1 MESVSMCRWKG
12 DSGNGSNGWE
22 CRGERMVPTERPLKR
37 GEEMSAKPGRGSKE
51 REQRNEDV
59 HVQPCL

>member
-1 MESVSMCRWKG
+1 MEATVGDAGEKG
-12 DSGNGSNGWE
+12 WSG
-22 CRGERMVPTERPLKR
+22 PTERPLKR

-59 HVQPCL
+59 PVQPCL